1 MRRRLILNATL
12 ACAALLAAPVVC
24 LPSAAAEP
32 RPVEPEVAVVDLP
45 AAEGATTEL
54 DVPDG
59 AAVLGVTW
67 DGGAEEAPPTVQVRA
82 LRDGQWGD
90 WTTVDASDDAPD
102 PGTAEA
108 ERAAREGGV
117 QATDPV
123 DVLGA
128 EKVEVRT
135 SDVTGVDN
143 LAAAIVDP
151 GESPADATA
160 AGTDGPFA
168 TADAAAAMP
177 SVVTRSQWG
186 ADESLR
192 GCTPSQAPSISGVIV
207 HHTADRNTY
216 TREQAPAIMRSI
228 YAYHTKVRKWC
239 DVGYN
244 ALIDKFGTIYEGRY
258 GGLENN
264 IIGAHAGGF
273 NSDTW
278 GVSVIGNY
286 DEVDLPTAARTSL
299 EKLIAWRLGVAGIDP
314 SGTMRLVSGGS
325 PKYASG
331 VAVTLPVIAG
341 HQDVGLTGCPGRY
354 IYSKLSTIRA
364 NVDKLVGTLSTA
376 TTPSEP
382 GTHTVI
388 SGDTLSKIAARYG
401 TTVAAV
407 QTLNGLA
414 STLIRVG
421 QVLRIPPSEFVDVAS
436 GHAFYREIR
445 WLADQGITLGVG
457 DGTAFDTRSPVERQ
471 HMAAFL
477 YRLAGSPAYTP
488 PATPQFSDVPR
499 DHTFYKEISW
509 LASKGITR
517 GVGDGRFGAKD
528 AVQRQQMAGFLLRLS
543 GEKYS
548 APSQQRFADVP
559 KSLSLYSAM
568 SWLASTGI
576 TEGVSATHFEPLAPV
591 QRQHMGAFLYRYSH
605 R

>member
-1 MRRRLILNATL
+1 MRSRLLLNATL
-12 ACAALLAAPVVC
+12 ACAALVAAPVVS
-24 LPSAAAEP
+24 LPTAAAAP

-54 DVPDG
+54 EVPEG

-67 DGGAEEAPPTVQVRA
+67 DGGADEAPPSVQVRA
-82 LRDGQWGD
+82 LRNGEWSS

-102 PGTAEA
+102 PGTEEA
-108 ERAAREGGV
+108 ERAAAEGGV

-151 GESPADATA
+151 GESPADVSAV
-160 AGTDGPFA
+160 GSEGPLA

-192 GCTPSQAPSISGVIV
+192 GCTPSAAPSLSGVIV

-216 TREQAPAIMRSI
+216 TQAQAPAIMRSI
-228 YAYHTKVRKWC
+228 YAYHTQVRKWC

-244 ALIDKFGTIYEGRY
+244 ALVDKFGTIYEGRY
-258 GGLENN
+258 GGLERN
-264 IIGAHAGGF
+264 IIGAHSGGF
-273 NSDTW
+273 NSGTW

-286 DEVDLPTAARTSL
+286 EEVDLPTAARASL
-299 EKLIAWRLGVAGIDP
+299 EKLTAWRLGVAGIDP
-314 SGTMRLVSGGS
+314 SGTMRLISAGS

-331 VAVTLPVIAG
+331 VAVTLPVIAA
-341 HQDVGLTGCPGRY
+341 HRDVGLTSCPGRY
-354 IYSKLSTIRA
+354 TYDKLSTIRG
-364 NVDKLVGTLSTA
+364 NVDQLVGAIPTA
-376 TTPSEP
+376 TTPSAP
-382 GTHTVI
+382 GRHAVV

-407 QTLNGLA
+407 QTLNGLS

-421 QVLRIPPSEFVDVAS
+421 QVLRIPPSEFVDVAV
-436 GHAFYREIR
+436 GHPLYDEIR

-457 DGTAFDTRSPVERQ
+457 DGTVFGARSPVERQ

-488 PATPQFSDVPR
+488 PPTAQFHDVPR
-499 DHTFYKEISW
+499 DHTFYREISW

-543 GEKYS
+543 GEKYT
-548 APSQQRFADVP
+548 APSKQRFADVP
-559 KSLSLYSAM
+559 KSLSLYAAV

-576 TEGVSATHFEPLAPV
+576 TEGVSATHFGPLAPV
-591 QRQHMGAFLYRYSH
+591 QRQHMAAFLYRYSQG
-605 R
+605 